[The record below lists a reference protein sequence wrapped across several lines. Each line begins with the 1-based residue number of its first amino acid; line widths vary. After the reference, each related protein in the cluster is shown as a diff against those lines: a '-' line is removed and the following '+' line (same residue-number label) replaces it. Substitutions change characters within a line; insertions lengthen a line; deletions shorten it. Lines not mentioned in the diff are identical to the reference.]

1 MSHGTMP
8 LLQAPLG
15 QQVTFTTEAAT
26 LARECRNILRLIL
39 KRCACNSV
47 GGCKTQP
54 AVLCLAL
61 QPVGL
66 KLSLAHLHVD

>member
-1 MSHGTMP
+1 MSHGTMS
-8 LLQAPLG
+8 LLQAPLE
-15 QQVTFTTEAAT
+15 QQVTFTTAAAT

-39 KRCACNSV
+39 KRFTCNSV

-61 QPVGL
+61 QSVGL
-66 KLSLAHLHVD
+66 KLSIAHLPVD